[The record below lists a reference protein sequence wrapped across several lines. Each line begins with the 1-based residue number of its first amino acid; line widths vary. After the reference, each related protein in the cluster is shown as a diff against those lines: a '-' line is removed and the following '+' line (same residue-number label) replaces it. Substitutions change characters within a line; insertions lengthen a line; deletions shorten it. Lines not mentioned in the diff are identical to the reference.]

1 MCIKKLKEPRIE
13 SELVYAY
20 AKTHKLAE
28 LEDFIHNPACCANIL
43 DTGDR
48 CYEEG
53 LYEAA
58 KLLYS
63 HIQNYAK
70 LASALVRLGDFSAAV
85 DAANKANSVR
95 TWKEVNLACV
105 EAKEFRLAK
114 IAGLHVVSHGDEL
127 EEIIRVY
134 ESRGHFEELIQ
145 LLEAGIQ
152 ASTPDYTPH
161 TGLYTELG
169 GCYSKYKEEK
179 LMDFLKAQ
187 YTKINIP
194 KVIHYVQMNSQWPEL
209 VFLYIHYDEFDNAA
223 LTMINHSSDAWEH
236 PLFKEVIPKV
246 NSTEICYKA
255 VQFYLSEHPLLTND
269 LMVPLANRVDHSRV
283 VAIVRKMNLLP
294 LVKDYLAAV
303 QDRNITA
310 VNEALNEL
318 FVEEEDY
325 ESLRTSIDSYDSFD
339 NMKLASEL
347 ERHEL
352 LELRRV
358 AAFLYKKNQRW
369 PQSVELS
376 KKDKLYKDA
385 IETAAESRKA
395 DIAEGLLEFFV
406 KQNLKECF
414 AAGLY
419 TCYDCIRPD
428 VALEYAWRYKMIDM
442 AFPFFIQVMR
452 EYTAKVDTLVK
463 ETEKKKQAEEKKSE
477 QSAFSGPVVEDTMYM
492 NQLPQ
497 LTYYPTDPT
506 MGMGGMVPGMMP
518 GMAMGGYSDSGAFGG
533 FH

>member
-1 MCIKKLKEPRIE
+1 
-13 SELVYAY
+13 
-20 AKTHKLAE
+20 
-28 LEDFIHNPACCANIL
+28 
-43 DTGDR
+43 
-48 CYEEG
+48 
-53 LYEAA
+53 
-58 KLLYS
+58 
-63 HIQNYAK
+63 
-70 LASALVRLGDFSAAV
+70 
-85 DAANKANSVR
+85 
-95 TWKEVNLACV
+95 
-105 EAKEFRLAK
+105 
-114 IAGLHVVSHGDEL
+114 
-127 EEIIRVY
+127 
-134 ESRGHFEELIQ
+134 
-145 LLEAGIQ
+145 
-152 ASTPDYTPH
+152 
-161 TGLYTELG
+161 
-169 GCYSKYKEEK
+169 
-179 LMDFLKAQ
+179 
-187 YTKINIP
+187 
-194 KVIHYVQMNSQWPEL
+194 
-209 VFLYIHYDEFDNAA
+209 
-223 LTMINHSSDAWEH
+223 LTMINHSADAWEH

-325 ESLRTSIDSYDSFD
+325 ESLRTSIDSYDNFD

-347 ERHEL
+347 EKHDL

-369 PQSVELS
+369 AQSVELS

-414 AAGLY
+414 AAALY
-419 TCYDCIRPD
+419 TCYDCVRPD
-428 VALEYAWRYKMIDM
+428 VALEYAWRHQMIDM
-442 AFPFFIQVMR
+442 AFPFLIQVMR
-452 EYTAKVDTLVK
+452 EYTTKVDGLVK
-463 ETEKKKQAEEKKSE
+463 DTEKKKQAEEKKSE

-506 MGMGGMVPGMMP
+506 MGMGGIPGMAVPGMVPGMGVMP
-518 GMAMGGYSDSGAFGG
+518 GMTMGGYADNSGAFGG